1 MQAMQP
7 QPPLFYPSI
16 FAKTLIVVIVA
27 AVIGCAVA
35 YRIHDELALRDI
47 IGTAISGTLAA
58 YLIHL
63 WIGLSRPERREQG
76 D

>member
-1 MQAMQP
+1 MQDSTT

-16 FAKTLIVVIVA
+16 FAKTLIVVVVA

-35 YRIHDELALRDI
+35 YRIYDELALRDI

-63 WIGLSRPERREQG
+63 WIGLSRPERREQ
-76 D
+76 DD